1 MKQNNKS
8 LSNMQG
14 QSQFKNFFW
23 GMCQSF
29 YSLFI
34 HKHFVVWE
42 PFAEA
47 IKNKMCFEA
56 KTRDRARS
64 RFHRVSVVKTIFAL
78 RTLANTAMIIKFFLV
93 RE

>member
-1 MKQNNKS
+1 
-8 LSNMQG
+8 
-14 QSQFKNFFW
+14 
-23 GMCQSF
+23 MCQSF

-47 IKNKMCFEA
+47 VKNKMCFEA
-56 KTRDRARS
+56 KTRDRARSRSHRARS